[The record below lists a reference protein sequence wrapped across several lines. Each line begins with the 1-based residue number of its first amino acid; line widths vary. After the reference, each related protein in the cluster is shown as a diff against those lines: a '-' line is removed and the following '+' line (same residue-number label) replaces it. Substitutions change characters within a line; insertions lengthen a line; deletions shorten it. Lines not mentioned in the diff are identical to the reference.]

1 MSLPLPSSDQPGDP
15 ARAAQP
21 VRAGRP
27 PDQVPSEPT
36 PMGPLPGDLTAIGSP
51 SAVLRSAPQPP
62 QSVSVMAIVGF
73 VCSLV
78 ALLPWFWIWI
88 QVPGVLGVVCSW
100 LGMRATAHHR
110 RRGRGLAIA
119 GLVVGSIAIAIA
131 VLFTIYVYTS
141 DDCVTDGFRIECTR
155 DESGTPA

>member
-1 MSLPLPSSDQPGDP
+1 MSLPVPSSDQPGDP
-15 ARAAQP
+15 
-21 VRAGRP
+21 
-27 PDQVPSEPT
+27 
-36 PMGPLPGDLTAIGSP
+36 LPGDLAAIGSP
-51 SAVLRSAPQPP
+51 PIVRSAPPPP
-62 QSVSVMAIVGF
+62 QGVSVMAIVGF
-73 VCSLV
+73 VFGLV

-88 QVPGVLGVVCSW
+88 QVPGVLGVACSW

-141 DDCVTDGFRIECTR
+141 DDCVTDGFRIECSR
-155 DESGTPA
+155 DEAGSAG